1 MHPYVYAFISSLSF
15 FLFLF
20 SPPFSILC
28 SYFLRR
34 RPEAQGTVEVVTP
47 VLCPYW
53 VVARQRRLRTCA
65 LQQQGGSA
73 RSSVLYSGDAL
84 TLALLR
90 SPAR

>member
-1 MHPYVYAFISSLSF
+1 
-15 FLFLF
+15 
-20 SPPFSILC
+20 
-28 SYFLRR
+28 LRR